1 MPEDRKERVDREL
14 VELLN
19 ELRIV
24 LPGVQVLFAF
34 LLTLPFTGR
43 FGELSGVQRDIFF
56 ADFLCTAAG
65 SVLLMAPLANH
76 RLRFR
81 AFDKEQMLK
90 GFNVLA
96 IAGSVFLA
104 AAIGLSV
111 YLITEVLYE
120 TSWASA
126 VAGLTLGWTV
136 FFWYVVPLWHR
147 SRRDRTRP

>member
-1 MPEDRKERVDREL
+1 MHEDRKERVDREL

-43 FGELSGVQRDIFF
+43 FDILSGTQRDVYF
-56 ADFLCTAAG
+56 AAFLCTAAG

-81 AFDKEQMLK
+81 AFDKEQMLL
-90 GFNVLA
+90 GFNILA
-96 IAGSVFLA
+96 VGGSVFLA

-111 YLITEVLYE
+111 YLITDVLY
-120 TSWASA
+120 SA
-126 VAGLTLGWTV
+126 PRAALVAGLTFGWTV
-136 FFWYVVPLWHR
+136 FFWYAVPLWHR
-147 SRRDRTRP
+147 WRRDLPEA

>member
-34 LLTLPFTGR
+34 LLTLPFTNR
-43 FGELSGVQRDIFF
+43 FGILGDTQRDIYF

-81 AFDKEQMLK
+81 AFDKEQMVK

-111 YLITEVLYE
+111 YLITDVLYE
-120 TSWASA
+120 ASWAA
-126 VAGLTLGWTV
+126 TVAGLTLGWTA
-136 FFWYVVPLWHR
+136 FFWYAVPLWHR
-147 SRRDRTRP
+147 RRRDQMRP

>member
-1 MPEDRKERVDREL
+1 VPEDRKERVDREL

-34 LLTLPFTGR
+34 LLTLPFTNR
-43 FGELSGVQRDIFF
+43 FDILNGTQRGVFF

-81 AFDKEQMLK
+81 AFDKEQMVK
-90 GFNVLA
+90 GFNLLA
-96 IAGSVFLA
+96 VAGSVFLA

-111 YLITEVLYE
+111 YLITDVLF
-120 TSWASA
+120 SSVWAA
-126 VAGLTLGWTV
+126 AIAGLTFGWTA
-136 FFWYVVPLWHR
+136 FFWYAVPLWHR
-147 SRRDRTRP
+147 QRRDQMRA